1 MQSVAAL
8 LPAGELE
15 WSGQLVHSEA
25 PADRE
30 TGHPCQHQQSAGES
44 LGVVIHECVSM
55 CEGER
60 EGGRSGGEAM
70 FLPPSVACVCVA
82 CECER

>member
-44 LGVVIHECVSM
+44 LGVVIHECVYMYVHINSRES
-55 CEGER
+55 EGER
-60 EGGRSGGEAM
+60 ES
-70 FLPPSVACVCVA
+70 LCV
-82 CECER
+82 